1 MGTNTKQNEHKQ
13 EQDEVE
19 NILLEESPI
28 TQTDEDDVIKEYVG
42 GIIKWE
48 TFIMSLQYLA
58 LLDIQ

>member
-1 MGTNTKQNEHKQ
+1 MDTNTKQNEHKQ

-42 GIIKWE
+42 YNNG
-48 TFIMSLQYLA
+48 
-58 LLDIQ
+58 

>member
-1 MGTNTKQNEHKQ
+1 MDTNTKQNEHKQ

-42 GIIKWE
+42 NNNG
-48 TFIMSLQYLA
+48 
-58 LLDIQ
+58 